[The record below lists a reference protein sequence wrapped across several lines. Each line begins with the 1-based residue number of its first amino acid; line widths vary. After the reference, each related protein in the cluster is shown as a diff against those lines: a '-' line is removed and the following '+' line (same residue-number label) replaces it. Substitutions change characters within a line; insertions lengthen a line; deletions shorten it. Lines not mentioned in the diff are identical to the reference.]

1 MRVLQLIDSLNAGG
15 AEKLAVVLTNQLSKK
30 GYQSYICT
38 TRQEGILKAQIED
51 LSNYSFLERKSVLDW
66 KAILKLYR
74 FIKAQKITHIHVHA
88 TSFFMGTIMKLLNPK
103 LVLIWH
109 DHYGKSDYLEQRP
122 IRALKRCSYFF
133 DAIVCVNEKLLKFSL
148 ETLHCKN
155 VFRLQNFPDIKTIS
169 SAKTIL
175 KGTYGKRIICLA
187 NFRPQK
193 DLFNLIKAFE
203 NINKKYA
210 DWTLHLVGQQFNDA
224 YSELVLDTISNSSAS
239 SQIYTYGSCSDIK
252 HILSQATIG
261 VLSSKS
267 EGLPLALLEYGAAG
281 LGVVA
286 TNVGDCKSVIQT
298 NHNGLLVPPS
308 DSKLLSEAIKK
319 MITDSTYRISCG
331 KSLCDKVQNDFN
343 SEDAMSQLLKI
354 YNLKQD

>member
-1 MRVLQLIDSLNAGG
+1 MRVLQLTDSLNAGG
-15 AEKLAVVLTNQLSKK
+15 AEKLAVVIANKSSKN
-30 GYQSYICT
+30 GITSYICT
-38 TRQEGILKAQIED
+38 TRNEGILRDQIEN
-51 LSNYSFLERKSVLDW
+51 LSNYIFLERKYVLDW

-74 FIKAQKITHIHVHA
+74 FIKVQKITHIHAHA

-122 IRALKRCSYFF
+122 IKALKRCSYFF
-133 DAIVCVNEKLLKFSL
+133 DAIVCVNEKLRKFSL

-155 VFRLQNFPDIKTIS
+155 VFRLQNFPDLKTIS

-175 KGTYGKRIICLA
+175 RGTYGKRIICLA

-210 DWTLHLVGQQFNDA
+210 DWSLHIVGQQFSDA
-224 YSELVLDTISNSSAS
+224 HTELVLDTISNSPAAT
-239 SQIYTYGSCSDIK
+239 QIYTYGSCSDVK

-261 VLSSKS
+261 VLSSRS
-267 EGLPLALLEYGAAG
+267 EGLPLALLEYGLAE
-281 LGVVA
+281 LGVVV
-286 TNVGDCKSVIQT
+286 TNVGDCNKVIENNDQ
-298 NHNGLLVPPS
+298 GLLVPPS